1 MVEAKTAY
9 RSNFLF
15 FRIFL
20 VTSSTNFAFA
30 FFSHSLIAT
39 ITWFSTHMLML

>member
-9 RSNFLF
+9 RGNFLF

-20 VTSSTNFAFA
+20 VSSTNFAFA